1 MRARTWLLIAG
12 PILAIAVGGACAWNG
27 LPSPAAW
34 TAAVAVLCAW
44 WWVTEAIPLPAT
56 SLLPF
61 VLLPL
66 GGVLEARVV
75 ARDLGDPLILLM
87 LGGFLLGKGV
97 ERSGA
102 HRRIAVTMVR
112 AFGRFGRRG
121 LVLGFMVATAF
132 CSMWMSNSATAL
144 MMLPVV
150 LAVLDHEKGDDL
162 AVPLLLGVAYAA
174 SIGGVA
180 TPVGTPPNP
189 ICLRAYRDATGET
202 IGFAQW
208 MSFGVPLMLLLL
220 PCAWWIVVRKV
231 VPGPAAPVPP
241 VGAWTRAER
250 RMLAVFGLTVLAW
263 LTRKLPFAGGGWCAW
278 FGVEGVGDETVA
290 LAAAVVVLALPH
302 GDRPGERLLDWKSAA
317 SIPWDILLLFA
328 GGIAIGSA
336 FDASGLSKSLGDQL
350 VALSDLPLWLLIAI
364 IAATVTLLSEL
375 ASNTAIANLLMP
387 VLAAAAT
394 ETGIDPLVLMVPATL
409 AASSG
414 FMLPIATPP
423 NAIVYGSGLVPVR
436 RMLRA
441 GFALDVAGV
450 VAITVVATFVLARA

>member
-1 MRARTWLLIAG
+1 MRARTGLLIAG
-12 PILAIAVGGACAWNG
+12 PVLAIAVAVLCAWNG
-27 LPSPAAW
+27 LATPAAW

-61 VLLPL
+61 VLLPA
-66 GGVLEARVV
+66 GGVLDARVV

-174 SIGGVA
+174 SIGGVG

-202 IGFAQW
+202 IGFLRW

-231 VPGPAAPVPP
+231 VPGPAAQVSPA
-241 VGAWTRAER
+241 GAWQRAER
-250 RMLAVFGLTVLAW
+250 RMLVVFGLTVLAW
-263 LTRKLPFAGGGWCAW
+263 LTRKLPFAGGGWSAW
-278 FGVEGVGDETVA
+278 LGVEGVGDETVA

-336 FDASGLSKSLGDQL
+336 FDASGLSKSLGDHL
-350 VALSDLPLWLLIAI
+350 VALRDLPLWLLIAI

-394 ETGIDPLVLMVPATL
+394 ETGIDPLVLLVPATL

-423 NAIVYGSGLVPVR
+423 NAIVYGSGRVPVR
-436 RMLRA
+436 SMLRA

-450 VAITVVATFVLARA
+450 VAITVVARFVLIPA